1 MEESIAALAFSVSP
15 KKLTKIREETN
26 KNSSIT
32 SLFSSNVLNSKGK
45 VICVI
50 PSLLDATD
58 EDKMH
63 YYEHDAMKYNLLLS
77 DAFISNFLKIFNKNH
92 NINKEVIKFILEN
105 NLFVPN
111 NRIDSFLIG
120 IEAGFKY
127 DYITALHIL
136 MPQVENAIRTLAEKL
151 GAVVYKTADDGT
163 EECLSF
169 EGILS
174 LPEVKESFDEDFI
187 FNLKVFYTSK
197 YGFGMRNN
205 IGHGLIEDNQL
216 NSYQGLAVWWY
227 TLRLCCTYSF
237 NLRKRILEIKDN
249 NKFQ

>member
-1 MEESIAALAFSVSP
+1 MRKQKIKEKYWKKIEPVKKLSLKEIKLFSSGPFDISPAIDNFENIIKESSLEESIAALAFSVSP
-15 KKLTKIREETN
+15 KELNQIKEETD

-32 SLFSSNVLNSKGK
+32 SLFSSNILNSKGK

-63 YYEHDAMKYNLLLS
+63 YYEHEAMEYNMFLS
-77 DAFISNFLKIFNKNH
+77 NAFISNFLKIFNRNY
-92 NINKEVIKFILEN
+92 NINKDVIKFILEN

-111 NRIDSFLIG
+111 KRIESFLIG

-136 MPQVENAIRTLAEKL
+136 MPQVENAIRTLAEEL

-174 LPEVKESFDEDFI
+174 LPEVKSHLMKILF
-187 FNLKVFYTSK
+187 
-197 YGFGMRNN
+197 
-205 IGHGLIEDNQL
+205 LI
-216 NSYQGLAVWWY
+216 
-227 TLRLCCTYSF
+227 
-237 NLRKRILEIKDN
+237 
-249 NKFQ
+249 